1 MRKRLRK
8 KLHLKEFQELGF
20 EIWFK
25 MKSILNVEDHNQFWD
40 DFIEEAIEANGL
52 AFGGGFGPEEEQGQG
67 FVVTSHDRGSA
78 TDEHRAMV
86 QAWLMNNPEIVECRV
101 EPLRDAWYGWD
112 Q

>member
-52 AFGGGFGPEEEQGQG
+52 AFGGGFGPEEGEGQG
-67 FVVTSHDRGSA
+67 FVVTSPGRGSA
-78 TDEHRAMV
+78 TDEHRVIM
-86 QAWLMNNPEIVECRV
+86 QEWLMNHPEIEKYRV
-101 EPLRDAWYGWD
+101 DQLRDAWYGGD
-112 Q
+112 